1 MHTTYIVTTY
11 PLEIMCT
18 RRFDSITDALEYVRI
33 QVENEVETTI
43 EYDNDY
49 HLYITE

>member
-1 MHTTYIVTTY
+1 MNITYIITTY
-11 PLEIMCT
+11 PLDILCT
-18 RRFDSITDALEYVRI
+18 RRFDSLVDALEYVRI
-33 QVENEVETTI
+33 QVENEVKMTI